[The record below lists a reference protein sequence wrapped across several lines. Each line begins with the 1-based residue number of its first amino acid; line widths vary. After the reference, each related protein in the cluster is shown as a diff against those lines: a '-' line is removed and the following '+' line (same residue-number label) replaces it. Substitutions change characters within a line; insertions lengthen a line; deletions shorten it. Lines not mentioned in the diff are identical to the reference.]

1 MCVDVL
7 IIEDELP
14 ARRKLKRYIDQLEAE
29 VQVAAECATVEE
41 AILFFEKGGKAD
53 LIFSDISLQ
62 DGNAFEIYQEIALK
76 SPIIF
81 TSAYD
86 NHMLEAFESN
96 GIDYLLKPFTFER
109 FEKAWKKFLLF
120 TQQNSSSI
128 KAKPKPQASESFKS
142 RFIINT
148 VKDSYFLEIENIAY
162 FLAEGGIVKAT
173 DIQGK
178 GHILN
183 TPTLKEIEDTVDPAQ
198 FFRIN
203 RAELVHKPAIERM
216 ERYGKNSLAI
226 KLRGINKSLIT
237 SQSATAAFRDWV
249 EK

>member
-1 MCVDVL
+1 MRFDVL

-14 ARRKLKRYIDQLEAE
+14 ARRKLKRYIDQLEAD

-41 AILFFEKGGKAD
+41 AILFFEKGGQAD

-81 TSAYD
+81 TTAYD
-86 NHMLEAFESN
+86 NHMLKAFESN

-120 TQQNSSSI
+120 TQQHAFPQKST
-128 KAKPKPQASESFKS
+128 AKPESFEGYKS

-148 VKDSYFLEIENIAY
+148 TKDSYFLEVENIAY
-162 FLAEGGIVKAT
+162 FLSEGGVVKAI
-173 DIQGK
+173 DQHGK

-183 TPTLKEIEDTVDPAQ
+183 TPTLKEIEDSVDPGQ

-203 RAELVHKPAIERM
+203 RGELVHKPAIERM
-216 ERYGKNSLAI
+216 ERYGKNNLAI
-226 KLRGINKSLIT
+226 KVRGIDKPLIT
-237 SQSATAAFRDWV
+237 SQSATATFREWV

>member
-1 MCVDVL
+1 MRIDVL

-14 ARRKLKRYIDQLEAE
+14 ARRKLKRYLDQLEQAPL
-29 VQVAAECATVEE
+29 VVAECATVEE
-41 AILFFEKGGKAD
+41 AILFFENGGKAD

-62 DGNAFEIYQEIALK
+62 DGNAFDIYQEIALK

-81 TSAYD
+81 TTAYD
-86 NHMLEAFESN
+86 NHMLKAFESN

-120 TQQNSSSI
+120 TQQHAIPQKQTINS
-128 KAKPKPQASESFKS
+128 PTSEGFKS

-148 VKDSYFLEIENIAY
+148 VKDSYFLEVGNIAY
-162 FLAEGGIVKAT
+162 FLSEGGVVKAI
-173 DIQGK
+173 DQQGK
-178 GHILN
+178 SHILN
-183 TPTLKEIEDTVDPAQ
+183 TPTLKEIEDSVDPAL

-203 RAELVHKPAIERM
+203 RGELVHKPAIERM
-216 ERYGKNSLAI
+216 ERYGKNNLAI
-226 KLRGINKSLIT
+226 KVRGIDKPLIT
-237 SQSATAAFRDWV
+237 SQSATAAFREWV